1 MSQDLILL
9 LPNASKALKI
19 GKIFSA
25 TPNHGGRR
33 RVPESLYLLDL
44 TLDAA
49 CLMLFNV
56 NQPELNVKL
65 VLLTV
70 LSVVNVVN
78 VKH

>member
-1 MSQDLILL
+1 M
-9 LPNASKALKI
+9 
-19 GKIFSA
+19 KIFSA

-33 RVPESLYLLDL
+33 RVPESLYLDL